1 MTSLATLVLERYG
14 ILMTP
19 IEAAA
24 HARLVLTR
32 RATYGD
38 TSAEAQ
44 ALVTSSPVNQ
54 RQYPEACT
62 SDPRVLAL
70 AHDGFDAFAQRIAE
84 RLLKE
89 YGDEIDVPR
98 CPKCRAALD
107 PPKSGAR
114 CSRCAGDEERAAAE
128 AGAST

>member
-1 MTSLATLVLERYG
+1 MPSLAALVLERYA

-19 IEAAA
+19 TESAA
-24 HARLVLTR
+24 HARLLLTR

-38 TSAEAQ
+38 TSPEAQ
-44 ALVTSSPVNQ
+44 ALVCSSPVNQ

-62 SDPRVLAL
+62 NDPRVLAL
-70 AHDGFDAFAQRIAE
+70 AHDGFDAFAQRIAT

-98 CPKCRAALD
+98 CPQCRTALD
-107 PPKSGAR
+107 PPTSAR
-114 CSRCAGDEERAAAE
+114 CSRCAPEEQAAA
-128 AGAST
+128 AGGTPG